1 MDLTEP
7 ILSRFDVLCV
17 VRDTVDAV
25 QDEYLARF
33 VVESHIRHHPSENV
47 ADLVKEIEPADVN
60 DVNLAGVEKIP
71 QDLLRKYITY
81 AREKI
86 HPKLHQIDQ
95 DKIARM
101 YSDLRRESMVTWAPI
116 YYFISKYLLF
126 VIFKVT
132 ALLLH
137 NQLIPQKRLGFEDF
151 RRPWELLSGFQRV
164 LGEHFWDLFPV

>member
-1 MDLTEP
+1 MTEP
-7 ILSRFDVLCV
+7 ILSRFDILCV

-33 VVESHIRHHPSENV
+33 VVNSHIRHHPNENV
-47 ADLVKEIEPADVN
+47 SDHQVYIASSIPIFSISQKLLTRLFSIQEESAPVDIN
-60 DVNLAGVEKIP
+60 DTNLAGVEKIP

-101 YSDLRRESMVTWAPI
+101 YSDLRRESMVSFLNSSSFSVTE
-116 YYFISKYLLF
+116 
-126 VIFKVT
+126 KVT
-132 ALLLH
+132 RKVKSNISFNFNLCFAF
-137 NQLIPQKRLGFEDF
+137 ITT
-151 RRPWELLSGFQRV
+151 
-164 LGEHFWDLFPV
+164 

>member
-1 MDLTEP
+1 M
-7 ILSRFDVLCV
+7 SRFDVLCV

-33 VVESHIRHHPSENV
+33 VVNSHIRHHPSETST
-47 ADLVKEIEPADVN
+47 EPPVSHGPLKLGIKTSSKSNIHFFAENQMEDDPVDVN
-60 DVNLAGVEKIP
+60 DTNLSGVEKIP

-101 YSDLRRESMVTWAPI
+101 YSDLRRESMVSQSFLSQLVNHSDLSSPT
-116 YYFISKYLLF
+116 FLF
-126 VIFKVT
+126 VLMT
-132 ALLLH
+132 Y
-137 NQLIPQKRLGFEDF
+137 
-151 RRPWELLSGFQRV
+151 
-164 LGEHFWDLFPV
+164 FPCF

>member
-1 MDLTEP
+1 MQVDLTEP

-33 VVESHIRHHPSENV
+33 VVDSHIRHHPSENV
-47 ADLVKEIEPADVN
+47 ADHLKESEPADIN

-71 QDLLRKYITY
+71 QDVLRKYITY

-101 YSDLRRESMVTWAPI
+101 YSDLRRESMVI
-116 YYFISKYLLF
+116 FNFILFYFILF
-126 VIFKVT
+126 YFILFLICFD
-132 ALLLH
+132 LLLIV
-137 NQLIPQKRLGFEDF
+137 LIGDGKYSDH
-151 RRPWELLSGFQRV
+151 SSS
-164 LGEHFWDLFPV
+164 H